1 MQFSA
6 SISGVKELD
15 ATFTALPKQ
24 SERLVYRQ
32 SLREGAKIV
41 EKSAENN
48 IRKVSKKFT
57 GLAQR
62 RSSISVYN
70 LKKYKGNYRV
80 AVQVKRGLVNQMKTD
95 KDGPVRVGAYLA
107 VLEYGSQKLNRRP
120 RPWIRPAIRNEK
132 NAALER
138 ISKEFARRLDFAVKR
153 ARSITA

>member
-6 SISGVKELD
+6 SIRGVRELD
-15 ATFTALPKQ
+15 ATFAALPRQ

-32 SLREGAKIV
+32 SLREGAKVV
-41 EKSAENN
+41 EKAAENN
-48 IRKVSKKFT
+48 IRKVSRQFT

-62 RSSISVYN
+62 RSTISIYN
-70 LKKYKGNYRV
+70 LRKSRGNYRV
-80 AVQVKRGLVNQMKTD
+80 AVQVKRGLVNQMQRD
-95 KDGPVRVGAYLA
+95 KDGPVRVGTYLA

-132 NAALER
+132 NAALDK

-153 ARSITA
+153 ARSITV